1 MQLDSPLDSLI
12 TAADRALRAL
22 FAPARS
28 SRPMPEPPTPAN
40 NRSASASPAS
50 AKAGLGAPASPT
62 SANAASPGRT
72 SAAADAT
79 SSSALGPANSTT
91 IAPPASPTF
100 PDSGTTGIDSSAPGS
115 AVATLSAPSPSDAQT
130 RATKDRRAALAD
142 SERRRS
148 AALMRVNHAGE
159 IAAQALYHGQALVA
173 RSEATREL
181 LLKAAR
187 EETDHLAWCETRLKE
202 LDSRPSLLN
211 PLWYAGS
218 FAIGA
223 LAALMGD
230 RTSLGFVVET
240 ERQVEG
246 HLDEH
251 LARLP
256 PDDTRSRAVLETMR
270 TDEIAHGLNAKAAG
284 GAELPSPV
292 RALMRTTARV
302 MTSTAYWI

>member
-1 MQLDSPLDSLI
+1 MQSESPLDTLI
-12 TAADRALRAL
+12 SAADRALRAV
-22 FAPARS
+22 FAPARA
-28 SRPMPEPPTPAN
+28 SRPMPEPKPVPAPPEAQATPTP
-40 NRSASASPAS
+40 
-50 AKAGLGAPASPT
+50 T
-62 SANAASPGRT
+62 AAT
-72 SAAADAT
+72 
-79 SSSALGPANSTT
+79 
-91 IAPPASPTF
+91 PPS
-100 PDSGTTGIDSSAPGS
+100 
-115 AVATLSAPSPSDAQT
+115 LSEAEKRD
-130 RATKDRRAALAD
+130 
-142 SERRRS
+142 S

-173 RSEATREL
+173 RSPATRAL
-181 LLKAAR
+181 LLKAAH

-202 LDSRPSLLN
+202 LESRPSLLN

-223 LAALMGD
+223 AAALLGD

-256 PDDTRSRAVLETMR
+256 QDDARSRVILQTMR
-270 TDEIAHGLNAKAAG
+270 TDEIAHGLSAKAAG
-284 GAELPSPV
+284 GVELPSPV
-292 RALMRTTARV
+292 RFLMRNTARL

>member
-1 MQLDSPLDSLI
+1 MPAQPEAQQSS
-12 TAADRALRAL
+12 TAAPSATTAG
-22 FAPARS
+22 AP
-28 SRPMPEPPTPAN
+28 
-40 NRSASASPAS
+40 SASPA
-50 AKAGLGAPASPT
+50 APAPLT
-62 SANAASPGRT
+62 E
-72 SAAADAT
+72 
-79 SSSALGPANSTT
+79 
-91 IAPPASPTF
+91 
-100 PDSGTTGIDSSAPGS
+100 
-115 AVATLSAPSPSDAQT
+115 
-130 RATKDRRAALAD
+130 
-142 SERRRS
+142 SEKRDS

-173 RSEATREL
+173 RSPATRAL
-181 LLKAAR
+181 LLKAAH

-223 LAALMGD
+223 ATALLGD

-256 PDDTRSRAVLETMR
+256 RDDTRSRAIIQTMR
-270 TDEIAHGLNAKAAG
+270 TDEIAHGVSAKAAG

-292 RALMRTTARV
+292 RFLMRHTARL

>member
-1 MQLDSPLDSLI
+1 MPAQPEAQRSPAPPQSSTAQPSSAAQPLSTPVSPSATTQAQATT
-12 TAADRALRAL
+12 TAA
-22 FAPARS
+22 PS
-28 SRPMPEPPTPAN
+28 
-40 NRSASASPAS
+40 
-50 AKAGLGAPASPT
+50 
-62 SANAASPGRT
+62 
-72 SAAADAT
+72 
-79 SSSALGPANSTT
+79 
-91 IAPPASPTF
+91 
-100 PDSGTTGIDSSAPGS
+100 
-115 AVATLSAPSPSDAQT
+115 LSE
-130 RATKDRRAALAD
+130 
-142 SERRRS
+142 SEKRDS

-173 RSEATREL
+173 RSATTRAL
-181 LLKAAR
+181 LLKAAH

-223 LAALMGD
+223 AAAMLGD
-230 RTSLGFVVET
+230 RMSLGFVVET

-256 PDDTRSRAVLETMR
+256 QDDTRSRAILQTMR
-270 TDEIAHGLNAKAAG
+270 TDEIAHGVSAKAAG

-292 RALMRTTARV
+292 RFLMRTTARL

>member
-1 MQLDSPLDSLI
+1 MQPESPLDTLI
-12 TAADRALRAL
+12 SAADRALRAV
-22 FAPARS
+22 FAPARA
-28 SRPMPEPPTPAN
+28 SRPLPVPPSGLPVPVPAANKSTEEP
-40 NRSASASPAS
+40 
-50 AKAGLGAPASPT
+50 
-62 SANAASPGRT
+62 
-72 SAAADAT
+72 
-79 SSSALGPANSTT
+79 
-91 IAPPASPTF
+91 
-100 PDSGTTGIDSSAPGS
+100 
-115 AVATLSAPSPSDAQT
+115 LSQE
-130 RATKDRRAALAD
+130 TKDRRAAIAD
-142 SERRRS
+142 ADRRSS

-159 IAAQALYHGQALVA
+159 IAAQALYHGQALAA
-173 RSEATREL
+173 RSLATRDL

-223 LAALMGD
+223 MTALLGD
-230 RTSLGFVVET
+230 RASLGFVVET

-256 PDDTRSRAVLETMR
+256 PDDLRSRAILETMR
-270 TDEIAHGLNAKAAG
+270 GDEIAHGMTAKAAG
-284 GAELPSPV
+284 GTELPAPV
-292 RALMRTTARV
+292 RMLMRGTARV